1 MHTKK
6 AFTLKQADA
15 YFKMNAFAHYEVIV
29 HPEKNIVKKNTNFFE
44 KGLTEKKD
52 GFRMRGV
59 KAKAS

>member
-1 MHTKK
+1 
-6 AFTLKQADA
+6 
-15 YFKMNAFAHYEVIV
+15 MNAFAHYEVIV

-59 KAKAS
+59 KAKASLELTPRRVCLTF

>member
-1 MHTKK
+1 
-6 AFTLKQADA
+6 
-15 YFKMNAFAHYEVIV
+15 MNAFAHYEVIV